1 MSVQR
6 RYRWSFI
13 WAFYIGFI
21 FYNSM
26 TPAVESSAQSGFV
39 LEQVLRLL
47 DAVGLEQVQMT
58 EYIIRKTAHVLEYA
72 LMGMLLYQCL
82 SQYTLSVRER
92 LGGQILVSVL
102 IPLVDETI
110 QLFTTG
116 RSGQISDVW
125 LDFTG
130 AIGGAVLLYLLMR
143 SWARKEEGN
152 PIEEKL

>member
-1 MSVQR
+1 MLVQR
-6 RYRWSFI
+6 RYGWSII
-13 WAFYIGFI
+13 WLFYIGFI

-26 TPAVESSAQSGFV
+26 TPANESSAQSGFV
-39 LEQVLRLL
+39 LEQVLWLL

-58 EYIIRKTAHVLEYA
+58 EHIIRKTAHVLEYA

-82 SQYTLSVRER
+82 SGYTLPVRER
-92 LGGQILVSVL
+92 LGGQILFSVL

-130 AIGGAVLLYLLMR
+130 AIGGAVLLCLLMR